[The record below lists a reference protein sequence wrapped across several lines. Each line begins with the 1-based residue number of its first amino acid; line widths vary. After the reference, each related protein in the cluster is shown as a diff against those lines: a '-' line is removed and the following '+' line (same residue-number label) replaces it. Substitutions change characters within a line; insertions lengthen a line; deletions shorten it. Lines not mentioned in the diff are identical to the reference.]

1 MNEGMGIQQKIRKLL
16 AIAGDSSASDAERAT
31 ALSTAQ
37 RLAERHAID
46 MASVGAEA
54 RHWGTSV
61 LKTFADDSRLPAW
74 CGFVIALLEE
84 FFFVRLITHRHYT
97 TESLVCCDLMSF
109 GAECDRKVASYVF
122 AFLRREFLRLKTDRE
137 KQLRR
142 NLRAAE
148 QRAFYA
154 GVAKAVYEQLDRERD
169 GRRPEAAADSRA
181 MIAVNDAIDRALV
194 EAFPAVAYAKD
205 NRRAFSPDWHGYRA
219 GQSVQVRKPLPS
231 EQQEPLC
238 LGVAQ

>member
-61 LKTFADDSRLPAW
+61 LKTFAIGTHLPAW
-74 CGFVIALLEE
+74 CGYVNALLEE
-84 FFFVRLITHRHYT
+84 FFFVRTFSHRHY
-97 TESLVCCDLMSF
+97 SAALGARCDLVAF

-122 AFLRREFLRLKTDRE
+122 TFLRREFLRLKTDRE
-137 KQLRR
+137 KELRR
-142 NLRAAE
+142 NMRAAE
-148 QRAFYA
+148 QRAFYS
-154 GVAKAVYEQLDRERD
+154 GVATAVYQSLNRDRQQRQS
-169 GRRPEAAADSRA
+169 AATADSRA
-181 MIAVNDAIDRALV
+181 MIAVDDSLERAFR
-194 EAFPAVAYAKD
+194 EAFPDMGKSTQKSAVD
-205 NRRAFSPDWHGYRA
+205 PDWHGYCA